1 MTQEQPFYFRLTMV
15 LLMLALIA
23 LFIYFGSDLVVPFAL
38 SMLIAILLMPICNF
52 LQRKGL
58 PRVPAI
64 LLALLVAVLF
74 TGGIIYFLSSQ
85 IASFLNDFDQIKKGI
100 NVHLNTVQRWIKQ
113 QFGFSMREQED
124 MFNDFLASM
133 KNSGQGAI
141 GSTFSSITSL
151 LTSLTL
157 LPIYTFL
164 LLYYR
169 GLIRQFFI
177 DVFSKTPKNEVAT
190 ILNESRIVV
199 QSYMV
204 GLIIELI
211 IVATI
216 NSIGFLILGIKYA
229 IFLAVFAAILNILP
243 YIGMLIASIF
253 CMLITLTTSTDIR
266 EPIWVLVVLLIVQ
279 FIDNN
284 IIMPKIVGS
293 KVKLNALMTIVGVIV
308 GGLLCGISGMFLSI
322 PAIAILKIIFD
333 RIEDLKPWGRLLGDE
348 NDSATKSKAKGAK
361 AKRQPANEA

>member
-1 MTQEQPFYFRLTMV
+1 MTQQQPFYYRLTMV

-23 LFIYFGSDLVVPFAL
+23 AFIFLGSDLVVPLAL
-38 SMLIAILLMPICNF
+38 AMLIAILLMPVCNF

-64 LLALLVAVLF
+64 LLALLAAALF
-74 TGGIIYFLSSQ
+74 AGGILYFLSSQ
-85 IASFLNDFDQIKKGI
+85 IASFLNDIDQIKKGI
-100 NVHLNTVQRWIKQ
+100 NVHLNTVQRWIRQ
-113 QFGFSMREQED
+113 QFGLSFREQED
-124 MFNDFLASM
+124 MLNNFLTSM
-133 KNSGQGAI
+133 KSSGQGAI
-141 GSTFSSITSL
+141 GSTFSS
-151 LTSLTL
+151 LTNILTIITL

-169 GLIRQFFI
+169 GLIRQFLI
-177 DVFSKTPKNEVAT
+177 DVFSNTPKNEVAI
-190 ILNESRIVV
+190 ILNESRTVV

-253 CMLITLTTSTDIR
+253 CMAITLTTSTDIR

-284 IIMPKIVGS
+284 IIMPKVVGS

-361 AKRQPANEA
+361 GKRQPGTEA